1 ALAAPVGQGVAHGL
15 LVRLADAA
23 RQRPALPREARALVE
38 PRAVAGDVV
47 LGSADLAGRVA
58 DGDGARGDVAR
69 DDAPG
74 TDDRVVADRGVR
86 QDGAA
91 RTDEHAAADDD
102 AADARPSEMALCARV
117 VGEDLHPGR
126 ER

>member
-1 ALAAPVGQGVAHGL
+1 AAGAARRGGPAGGPRRLRRRPLDGRAARDARGGDGSLDVALPVEQRVAHAL

-58 DGDGARGDVAR
+58 DGDGARSDVTR

-74 TDDRVVADRGVR
+74 ADDRVVADRGVR
-86 QDGAA
+86 QD
-91 RTDEHAAADDD
+91 
-102 AADARPSEMALCARV
+102 
-117 VGEDLHPGR
+117 
-126 ER
+126 